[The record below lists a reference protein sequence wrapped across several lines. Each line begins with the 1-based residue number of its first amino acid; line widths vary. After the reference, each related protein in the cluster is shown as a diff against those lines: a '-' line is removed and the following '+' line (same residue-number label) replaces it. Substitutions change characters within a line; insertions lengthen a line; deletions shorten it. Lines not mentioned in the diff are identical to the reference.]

1 MTQEEYNI
9 LLLELMKQL
18 IKNQNDI
25 INMLKDKSIERKNNR
40 VFGCASSNR

>member
-25 INMLKDKSIERKNNR
+25 INMLKVKFVKFQNKNSIRYYK
-40 VFGCASSNR
+40 

>member
-25 INMLKDKSIERKNNR
+25 INMLKAKFVKFQNKNSIRYYK
-40 VFGCASSNR
+40 